1 VVGDAVHL
9 FVDDIERRLPQVQA
23 LLDAE
28 AIPYDS
34 IEQVPPTIEDFFVQT
49 LERTTSGR
57 VM

>member
-1 VVGDAVHL
+1 VHL
-9 FVDDIERRLPQVQA
+9 FLDDIERRLPQVQA